1 MGVLLPSF
9 WGDLSHLTAGWTCWC
24 NTHITAG
31 CHFSTSSPVT
41 QPSCALSEDT
51 PCLTPQ
57 PAPGADCGRT
67 RRKTFFWFSL
77 NVHVATSRI
86 RHRNPRYWTW
96 VQWSAG
102 VHGHLLLLQRSV
114 PSRPV
119 PSVIVLWTSSEGPAR
134 SSQHTLTQ
142 LRWSSPSCSPGTPR
156 KLRTTKGEFNSGESL
171 T

>member
-1 MGVLLPSF
+1 MGVLLPSS

-31 CHFSTSSPVT
+31 CRFSTSSPVT

-86 RHRNPRYWTW
+86 RHRNPRHWTW

-114 PSRPV
+114 PSRP
-119 PSVIVLWTSSEGPAR
+119 IHHCALD
-134 SSQHTLTQ
+134 Q
-142 LRWSSPSCSPGTPR
+142 LQGACTFFTTHFNTAQVEFSKLLSWDSPEITHDKR
-156 KLRTTKGEFNSGESL
+156 II
-171 T
+171 